1 MMNRTSFLGVNSRRS
16 SRSSQNLIKF
26 SFFGIRGW
34 GRDLDHSDVEWFALK
49 MNKDHSV
56 IFETAP
62 KYCISESLFEYEGHS
77 ISSKGSRFLLERNR
91 LLFLLIAN
99 SNGYNDHLN

>member
-16 SRSSQNLIKF
+16 SRSSQNLINF

-56 IFETAP
+56 IFEVAP
-62 KYCISESLFEYEGHS
+62 KYCLSDSFVYDAGYS
-77 ISSKGSRFLLERNR
+77 ISSKGFLGT
-91 LLFLLIAN
+91 IV
-99 SNGYNDHLN
+99 DIMVI

>member
-16 SRSSQNLIKF
+16 SRSSQNLINF

-49 MNKDHSV
+49 MNQDYSV
-56 IFETAP
+56 VFDIAP
-62 KYCISESLFEYEGHS
+62 KYYILDSFVNYEGYS
-77 ISSKGSRFLLERNR
+77 ISSKGFLTTVVDLT
-91 LLFLLIAN
+91 II
-99 SNGYNDHLN
+99 